1 MRTAI
6 FIFGVVLMGLGVFVL
21 AHGVSLTTRR
31 DVLKMGEV
39 SVTTRQAHP
48 VPKWVGVAV
57 LVTGAV
63 IMVAGVRRS
72 G

>member
-6 FIFGVVLMGLGVFVL
+6 IIFGVVLMGLGAFVL
-21 AHGVSLTTRR
+21 VRGANLTTRR
-31 DVLKMGEV
+31 DVLKVGEV
-39 SVTTRQAHP
+39 EVTTRQAHP
-48 VPKWVGVAV
+48 VPRWVGVAV

-63 IMVAGVRRS
+63 IAVAGARKS

>member
-6 FIFGVVLMGLGVFVL
+6 IVFGVVLIGLGAFVL
-21 AHGVSLTTRR
+21 VHGGSLTTRR
-31 DVLKMGEV
+31 DVLKVGEV
-39 SVTTRQAHP
+39 QVTTQEAHP
-48 VPKWVGVAV
+48 VPRWVGVAV

-63 IMVAGVRRS
+63 VVAAGVRKS